1 MSIFIKAERYKMHI
15 IRTQCCRVKKQD
27 KEESNNRTKNETKP
41 STIICKIRGSTII
54 LLNTSFVAN
63 APFTIP

>member
-27 KEESNNRTKNETKP
+27 KEESNNRTKNETKL
-41 STIICKIRGSTII
+41 STLFAK
-54 LLNTSFVAN
+54 
-63 APFTIP
+63 

>member
-27 KEESNNRTKNETKP
+27 KEESNNRTKMKQNRVQLFAK
-41 STIICKIRGSTII
+41 
-54 LLNTSFVAN
+54 
-63 APFTIP
+63 